1 MDFTKL
7 TEYLDSLEALYGVPA
22 CDLAVYVR
30 HEEVY
35 RHGAGFSDAAKTK
48 PVSPD
53 DLYWVYSMTKVFT
66 SAAALQLVEQG
77 RLSLEDP
84 VAKYLPPFAE
94 LMVKEGDSVRHADE
108 TLRILHLF
116 TMTGGFSYN
125 FEVTP
130 VVEALLTYGPA
141 LTSKELIDAFAKEP
155 LEFDPGAHYLYSV
168 CIDILGRVV
177 EVISGL
183 TLGEYFQKHICGPLG
198 AKDILFFPD
207 EAQLARLS
215 TQYKVEADTG
225 AIVAAG
231 QSNLLSPLG
240 AFESGG
246 GGLAASLDAYAL
258 LPDALANDGV
268 GRSGARILKPETIK
282 LMRKDWLTPA
292 QRTDFLKP
300 KTEGVYSYGLG
311 VRTHVVGGGAKS
323 PLGEFGWD
331 GAAGAYNMIDSDNNI
346 AAVYMQHVL
355 GHGVAFER
363 IHPTLRDL
371 IYEGIIDN

>member
-7 TEYLDSLEALYGVPA
+7 TGYLDSLERRFGVPA
-22 CDLAVYVR
+22 CDLSVRVR

-35 RHGAGFSDAAKTK
+35 RRSAGFSDAEKTK

-53 DLYWVYSMTKVFT
+53 DLYWVYSMTKVYT
-66 SAAALQLVEQG
+66 AAAALQFVEQG

-94 LMVKEGDSVRHADE
+94 LMVKEGETIRPARE

-116 TMTGGFSYN
+116 TMTGGFNYN
-125 FEVTP
+125 FETGP
-130 VVEALLTYGPA
+130 VVETILAYGAA
-141 LTSKELIDAFAKEP
+141 LTSKELIDAFAREP
-155 LEFDPGAHYLYSV
+155 LDFDPGAHYLYSV

-177 EVISGL
+177 EVISGMA
-183 TLGEYFQKHICGPLG
+183 LGEYFKKYIFGPLG

-215 TQYKVEADTG
+215 TQHKVDPDTG
-225 AIVAAG
+225 AVAVAG

-246 GGLAASLDAYAL
+246 GGLAATLGDYML
-258 LPDALANDGV
+258 LPDALANGGV
-268 GRSGARILKPETIK
+268 GANGARILKPETIE
-282 LMRKDWLTPA
+282 LMRKDWLTPV
-292 QRTDFLKP
+292 QRADFNKM

-311 VRTHVVGGGAKS
+311 VRTHVGGGSAKS

-331 GAAGAYNMIDSDNNI
+331 GAAGAYNLIDPENKL

-355 GHGVAFER
+355 GHGVAFEQ
-363 IHPTLRDL
+363 IHPAIRDL
-371 IYEGIIDN
+371 IYEGMG